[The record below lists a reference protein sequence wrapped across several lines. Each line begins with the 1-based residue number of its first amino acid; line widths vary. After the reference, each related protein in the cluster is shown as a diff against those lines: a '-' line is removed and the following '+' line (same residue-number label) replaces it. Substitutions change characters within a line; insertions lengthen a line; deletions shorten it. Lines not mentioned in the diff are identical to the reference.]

1 MKKIA
6 FILIALSIALM
17 TSAQTVFDSYMK
29 RVPPLPRD
37 SCNISKAN
45 AESFVQQVS
54 ALIDELTNDIEERNR
69 KSDEYAEENRGAME
83 DNAMKQVQQQ
93 YGMSEEDINKMKNS
107 KSMTDAEK
115 QEMANKMVMQ
125 QTNMSMSE
133 IQNMSKMSEAG
144 KKAYAEAYATEAMA
158 SAQADPKKYTPDKN
172 SGKLYSLTNEQQA
185 LNQKITAGQQKIV
198 NMYAAIEN
206 DPEGKAML
214 DKISKWSAKL
224 TSMMGEV
231 SDYEAHVMDSI
242 GGLITK
248 EEIKYCNK
256 FTPRYRAVLKQD
268 LANLKASIP
277 DCNRLDEVSGELM
290 KLQTG
295 VDAPPES
302 KEASSLGILNAY
314 LDHLKNAYKYKLYYP
329 EDN

>member
-1 MKKIA
+1 MKKLA
-6 FILIALSIALM
+6 FIVIVLCIASIA
-17 TSAQTVFDSYMK
+17 SSQTVFDSYMK
-29 RVPPLPRD
+29 RVPALPRD
-37 SCNISKAN
+37 SCNISKTN

-54 ALIDELTNDIEERNR
+54 VLTEELTNDIEERNR
-69 KSDEYAEENRGAME
+69 KSNEYAEENRGAME

-107 KSMTDAEK
+107 KNMTDAEK
-115 QEMANKMVMQ
+115 QAMANKMVMQ

-144 KKAYAEAYATEAMA
+144 KKAYTEAYATEAMA
-158 SAQADPKKYTPDKN
+158 SAQADPKKYAPDKDA
-172 SGKLYSLTNEQQA
+172 GKLYSLTNEQQA
-185 LNQKITAGQQKIV
+185 LNQKITAGQQKIA

-248 EEIKYCNK
+248 EETKYCNK
-256 FTPRYRAVLKQD
+256 FTPMYREVLTQD
-268 LANLKASIP
+268 LANLKASVP
-277 DCNRLDEVSGELM
+277 DCNRLDEVTGELM

-302 KEASSLGILNAY
+302 AETSSLGILNAY
-314 LDHLKNAYKYKLYYP
+314 LGHLKNAYRYKLYYP

>member
-1 MKKIA
+1 MA
-6 FILIALSIALM
+6 
-17 TSAQTVFDSYMK
+17 SAQTAFESYMK
-29 RVPPLPRD
+29 RVPALPRD
-37 SCNISKAN
+37 SCNISRAN
-45 AESFVQQVS
+45 AESFAQQVS
-54 ALIDELTNDIEERNR
+54 ALTEELTNDIEERNR
-69 KSDEYAEENRGAME
+69 KSNEYAEENRGAME

-107 KSMTDAEK
+107 KNMTDAEK
-115 QEMANKMVMQ
+115 QAMANKMVMQ

-144 KKAYAEAYATEAMA
+144 KKAYTEAYATEAMA
-158 SAQADPKKYTPDKN
+158 SAQADPKKYAPDKDA
-172 SGKLYSLTNEQQA
+172 GQLYSLTNEQQA
-185 LNQKITAGQQKIV
+185 LNQKITAGQQKIA

-224 TSMMGEV
+224 GSMMGEV

-268 LANLKASIP
+268 LVNLKASVP
-277 DCNRLDEVSGELM
+277 DCNRLGEVTGELM

-302 KEASSLGILNAY
+302 AEISSLGILNAY
-314 LDHLKNAYKYKLYYP
+314 LGHLKNAYKYKLYYP

>member
-1 MKKIA
+1 MKKLVFIVIA
-6 FILIALSIALM
+6 MSIVSM
-17 TSAQTVFDSYMK
+17 TSAQTIFDSYMK

-45 AESFVQQVS
+45 ADSFVQQVS
-54 ALIDELTNDIEERNR
+54 ALIEELSNDIEERNR
-69 KSDEYAEENRGAME
+69 SADDYADAHRGDMEENAM
-83 DNAMKQVQQQ
+83 NQMQQK
-93 YGMSEEDINKMKNS
+93 YGMSDENINKMKNS
-107 KSMTDAEK
+107 KDMTDAEK
-115 QEMANKMVMQ
+115 QAMANKMVMQ

-144 KKAYAEAYATEAMA
+144 KKAYTEAYATEAMA
-158 SAQADPKKYTPDKN
+158 SAQADPTKYAPDKN
-172 SGKLYSLTNEQQA
+172 AGKLYSLTNEQQA
-185 LNQKITAGQQKIV
+185 LNQKITSGQQKIA

-256 FTPRYRAVLKQD
+256 LTPRYRAVLKQD
-268 LANLKASIP
+268 LANLKASVA
-277 DCNRLDEVSGELM
+277 DCNRLDEVTGELM

-295 VDAPPES
+295 VDAPPEIA
-302 KEASSLGILNAY
+302 EASSLGILKAY
-314 LDHLKNAYKYKLYYP
+314 LGHLKDAYKYKLYYA

>member
-1 MKKIA
+1 MKKTVL
-6 FILIALSIALM
+6 ILIALSIGLM
-17 TSAQTVFDSYMK
+17 ASAQTAFESYMK
-29 RVPPLPRD
+29 RVPALPRD
-37 SCNISKAN
+37 SCNISRAN
-45 AESFVQQVS
+45 AESFAQQVS
-54 ALIDELTNDIEERNR
+54 ALTEELTNDIEERNR
-69 KSDEYAEENRGAME
+69 KSNEYAEENRGAME
-83 DNAMKQVQQQ
+83 DNAIKQVQQQ
-93 YGMSEEDINKMKNS
+93 YGMSEEDINKMKDS
-107 KSMTDAEK
+107 KNMTDAEK
-115 QEMANKMVMQ
+115 QAMANKMVMQ

-144 KKAYAEAYATEAMA
+144 KKAYTEAYATEAMA
-158 SAQADPKKYTPDKN
+158 SAQADPKKYSPDKN
-172 SGKLYSLTNEQQA
+172 AGKLYSLTNEQQA
-185 LNQKITAGQQKIV
+185 LNQKIIAGQQKIA

-268 LANLKASIP
+268 LANLKASLP
-277 DCNRLDEVSGELM
+277 DCNRFDEVTGELM
-290 KLQTG
+290 KLQTSI
-295 VDAPPES
+295 DAPPEIA
-302 KEASSLGILNAY
+302 ETTSLQALNSY
-314 LDHLKNAYKYKLYYP
+314 LGNLKNAYKYKLYYP